1 MVMPVSAG
9 IVGHVKELEMLKK
22 AASGTPAQAY
32 LFTGPEGIG
41 KFTTALWFARLINC
55 RDSSGTPCGKC
66 NSCKKI
72 VRGVHPDVRIIEGGG
87 ESEASEEGED
97 GENAVKIE
105 QIRQIGNEINY
116 KPLEAKYKFYIIP
129 RAEKMTDGAA
139 NSFLK
144 ILEEPPSHAVIVLIT
159 YNKLALLPTI
169 ISRCQ
174 HINFQPLKRNEIFEF
189 LEDKAALK
197 DEQKVHLI
205 ASLSDG
211 KPGRAVQLLENED
224 LWELRIKALD
234 ICEKISGAG
243 YVDAIFLAQEMEKTK
258 GNITR
263 LLEFMLEWFR
273 DLMVLKERAEKNLI
287 INIDRLDSLENSISD
302 LSVWQIE
309 SCIKHILEARGQL
322 EMNANL
328 KLVLQNLMLK
338 LSEEV

>member
-1 MVMPVSAG
+1 MTVSAG
-9 IVGHVKELEMLKK
+9 IVGHLKELEILKK
-22 AASGTPAQAY
+22 TAATGAPAHAY

-55 RDSSGTPCGKC
+55 RGAAPPCGEC
-66 NSCKKI
+66 NSCRKI
-72 VRGVHPDVRIIEGGG
+72 ARSVHPDVRVIEGC
-87 ESEASEEGED
+87 SEADSEEEED
-97 GENAVKIE
+97 GENTVKIE

-144 ILEEPPSHAVIVLIT
+144 ILEEPPSHAVIILIT

-174 HINFQPLKRNEIFEF
+174 HINFQPLKRSEILKF
-189 LEDKAALK
+189 LENKAGLK
-197 DEQKVHLI
+197 DEQKAHLV

-224 LWELRIKALD
+224 LWELRKKALD
-234 ICEKISGAG
+234 ICERISGAS
-243 YVDAIFLAQEMEKTK
+243 YVNAIFLAQEMEKTR

-273 DLMVLKERAEKNLI
+273 DLMVLKEGAKKDFI
-287 INIDRLDSLENSISD
+287 INLDRLDSLENSSYN
-302 LSVWQIE
+302 LTVWQIE
-309 SCIKHILEARGQL
+309 SCIKHILEARAQL